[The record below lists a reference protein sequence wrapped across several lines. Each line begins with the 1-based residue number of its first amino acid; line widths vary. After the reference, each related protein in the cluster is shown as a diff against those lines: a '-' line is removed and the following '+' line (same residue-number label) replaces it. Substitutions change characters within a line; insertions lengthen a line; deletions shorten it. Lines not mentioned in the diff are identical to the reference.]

1 MKVPTGLKLRGLK
14 AKVGTAKARTVK
26 SGAVLSLKG
35 RPKGKVKV
43 TVTATLSTG
52 QRLTRT
58 VTYRLCA
65 KRATKTTTGKS

>member
-35 RPKGKVKV
+35 RPKVKV

-65 KRATKTTTGKS
+65 KKATRRTT